1 MKGFP
6 KNEEIHKSGATFS
19 CICSTSPGIS
29 LYPIWSK
36 KSLWVCLSIAE
47 KSALVSDQDEY
58 DASRGALLINN
69 KTSLQSMR
77 RILSLS
83 KCEKCFGGDTVP
95 LPYYYVGERYIGCD
109 IYFDYQFLFSHYH
122 FVFPSS
128 SYSSWQEYIGGI
140 QEDTPGYG
148 FVLKG

>member
-1 MKGFP
+1 MKKFIKVGLLFLVFVALLLGFLCTP
-6 KNEEIHKSGATFS
+6 SGAN
-19 CICSTSPGIS
+19 
-29 LYPIWSK
+29 

>member
-1 MKGFP
+1 MKKFIKVGLLFLVFVTLLLGFLCTP
-6 KNEEIHKSGATFS
+6 SGA
-19 CICSTSPGIS
+19 
-29 LYPIWSK
+29 K

-69 KTSLQSMR
+69 KTSLQSMKQ
-77 RILSLS
+77 ILSLS

-122 FVFPSS
+122 LVFPSS
-128 SYSSWQEYIGGI
+128 AYSSWQEYIGEI
-140 QEDTPGYG
+140 QEGPPGYG
-148 FVLKG
+148 FVLKE

>member
-1 MKGFP
+1 MKKFIKVGLLFLVFVALLLGFLCTP
-6 KNEEIHKSGATFS
+6 SGA
-19 CICSTSPGIS
+19 
-29 LYPIWSK
+29 K

-109 IYFDYQFLFSHYH
+109 IYFDYQFLFS
-122 FVFPSS
+122 SS

>member
-1 MKGFP
+1 MKKFIKVGLLFLVFVALLLGFLCTP
-6 KNEEIHKSGATFS
+6 SGA
-19 CICSTSPGIS
+19 
-29 LYPIWSK
+29 K

-128 SYSSWQEYIGGI
+128 SSSSWQEYIGGI